1 MIEQVITSSILIVA
15 ILLISF
21 LMEKKINPCLK
32 YALWLLVAIKLLIP
46 LPEFQSTISVMNVA
60 NQIDEKGVRYL
71 FVDNEIE
78 EVSQTPGKTS
88 TYSQIENRE
97 NTGNRIQQKL
107 EITDVCYFVWIAGM
121 LICAGIFVWSNL
133 RFLRK
138 IRNSRVSI
146 GRYKNKL
153 NVYAAASITSPCLFG
168 LSNPAIYLQENREL
182 SQEQRE
188 YVLAHEYIHYKH
200 GDHVWAVVRCI
211 CVILY
216 WYNPFVWLAARVSI
230 KDSELACDLGTLKLV
245 GRENYKEYGKTLI
258 EVAKG
263 IPSKSPKYHVLGC
276 PTSAAGGSKE
286 MKKRMQ
292 LIAKQPH
299 TKQISLLILLVV
311 CISIVSCTFG
321 SAVDYTDIGDEP
333 TNNDNTIILDDTVM
347 DDTIDE
353 NLNLIDKSRDPIDE
367 VQDTDNITYKAGIL
381 YQQAEAD
388 KVCIRV
394 EPSVLRDNPVYFYIP
409 ADEDQ
414 EWLINR
420 VKTLDLNGKPFDR
433 RWEGKK
439 ETGWRI
445 YYDDIEF
452 MVFEGGYLYYTYDG
466 ENGAMECLIEDPK
479 LCDYIQIMLHEEL
492 NYYQYDVTKI
502 ENILSA
508 RLDIRSHSTNY
519 EVYSQTITD
528 GEVLNQFENWFSNAD
543 YIYGGVDC
551 ANECACL
558 ELTLANGEV
567 VRLSVATDSCPNF
580 GINGV
585 YYDYR
590 PMPVWDN
597 REFFECFDEIP
608 WRNLT
613 KL

>member
-32 YALWLLVAIKLLIP
+32 YAVWLLVAIKLLIP

-78 EVSQTPGKTS
+78 EISQTPGKTP

-153 NVYAAASITSPCLFG
+153 NVYAAAGITSPCLFG

-230 KDSELACDLGTLKLV
+230 KDSELACDWGALKLV

-263 IPSKSPKYHVLGC
+263 IPGKSPKYHVLGC
-276 PTSAAGGSKE
+276 PTSAAGGGKE
-286 MKKRMQ
+286 LKKRMQ
-292 LIAKQPH
+292 LIAKQPR
-299 TKQISLLILLVV
+299 TKLISLLILLVV

-321 SAVDYTDIGDEP
+321 SAVDYTDTKDEP
-333 TNNDNTIILDDTVM
+333 ISNNDTAVPDDTA
-347 DDTIDE
+347 
-353 NLNLIDKSRDPIDE
+353 LIDTTDKKQLPIDE

-394 EPSVLRDNPVYFYIP
+394 EPSVLRDQLFYYYIP

-414 EWLINR
+414 EWLIDR
-420 VKTLDLNGKPFDR
+420 VKSLDLNGEPFDR

-445 YYDDIEF
+445 YYNDIEF

-466 ENGAMECLIEDPK
+466 EDGAMECLIEDPK
-479 LCDYIQIMLHEEL
+479 LCDYIQIMLQEEL
-492 NYYQYDVTKI
+492 DYYQFDVTKI
-502 ENILSA
+502 DNIISA
-508 RLDIRSHSTNY
+508 RLDVCSYSTNY

-528 GEVLNQFENWFSNAD
+528 KETLKKFAGWFSNAD

-551 ANECACL
+551 ANEC
-558 ELTLANGEV
+558 
-567 VRLSVATDSCPNF
+567 
-580 GINGV
+580 
-585 YYDYR
+585 
-590 PMPVWDN
+590 
-597 REFFECFDEIP
+597 
-608 WRNLT
+608 
-613 KL
+613 